1 MLDHDRCR
9 CLGMDGDGRCLRADR
24 CERHLTLLIDSPAEY
39 HTCADRLC
47 YSGYTF
53 YIATEEPA

>member
-1 MLDHDRCR
+1 MLDSDRCR
-9 CLGMDGDGRCLRADR
+9 CLGTGTEGRCPRADR
-24 CERHLTLLIDSPAEY
+24 CERHLALLIDPPAEY

-53 YIATEEPA
+53 YLETEESA